1 MTDPAVRILVVE
13 DERELREAVG
23 EYLVR
28 LGYSVETTGDGVSAL
43 SSFDRHQPAL
53 VLLDLMLPMLSGE
66 EVCRSIR
73 ARSRVPVVMMTAKAA
88 EEDMLSGLDLGAD
101 DYLVKPFSLKVLA
114 ARVAAVLR
122 RSAPDTAVAERLF
135 FDEGRLV
142 VDPERHEA
150 RKDGRTIPLTR
161 IEMAILFTL
170 SSHPTKV
177 FTREELIAQ
186 AMGDD
191 FEGFD
196 RTVDSHIKNL
206 RLKIED
212 EPRVPRYI
220 ATVHGVGYRFEGG
233 RR

>member
-13 DERELREAVG
+13 DETELRQAVG
-23 EYLVR
+23 EYLAS
-28 LGYSVETTGDGVSAL
+28 LGYAVETAADGVSAL
-43 SSFDRHQPAL
+43 SAFDRHPPAL
-53 VLLDLMLPMLSGE
+53 VLLDLMIPLLSGE

-88 EEDMLSGLDLGAD
+88 EEDMLSGLGIGAD
-101 DYLVKPFSLKVLA
+101 DYVVKPFSLKVLA

-122 RSAPDTAVAERLF
+122 RSAPDAPVAERLF

-142 VDPERHEA
+142 VDPERHET
-150 RKDGRTIPLTR
+150 RKDGSVVPLTR
-161 IEMAILFTL
+161 IEMALL
-170 SSHPTKV
+170 LALASHPTKV

-196 RTVDSHIKNL
+196 RTIDSHIKNL

-212 EPRVPRYI
+212 EPRNPRYI
-220 ATVHGVGYRFEGG
+220 TTVHGIGYRFEGG